1 MPDVPKC
8 CRGRTAVTRWGRTVQ
23 TIVLLTTFGAALA
36 GCGPRA
42 DSGAD
47 ARRERAALVERAQGI
62 RARLQADSTAYRAL
76 EPEWKRLVADVE
88 AWQARTGRNDIRT
101 GSDSVRTP
109 GTGTAARDDDGG
121 GGEGCESCPG
131 YTVEPDRICFLTEE
145 GSCPG
150 PDDIVG
156 RICVYQC
163 LWIGAGAEPGRR
175 GESGER

>member
-1 MPDVPKC
+1 MPDAPKDCLDRITVP
-8 CRGRTAVTRWGRTVQ
+8 RWGRTVRAL
-23 TIVLLTTFGAALA
+23 VLCSTLAAALA
-36 GCGPRA
+36 GCGRRS
-42 DSGAD
+42 DSGGEGE
-47 ARRERAALVERAQGI
+47 RERITLVERAQGI

-145 GSCPG
+145 GSCPE
-150 PDDIVG
+150 PDDVVG
-156 RICVYQC
+156 RACVYQC